1 MGLKSNSKR
10 KGYYTD
16 KGTILH
22 LTNLDYGF
30 IKTKQE
36 EVLYFHRND
45 IGVVIFSHLREG
57 QEVEFEIGRGL
68 SGKKQVQRLRI
79 IRHTPQ
85 REAVRPLFTKE
96 LTGFV
101 KVETVHIICPACGQQ
116 VEATSSDGRVKGY
129 CAVAKEYINI
139 LASEWKDPEYR
150 PKQGDATK
158 RLWKDPEYRAR
169 MRAIAKKKWQD
180 PEYRAKQMA
189 GSKKSREAT
198 GYRDKLS
205 AASKKLWQDPEYR
218 ARVSAA
224 RKKLQQDPGYQARQS
239 AASKKLWQDPEYRAK
254 QIAIRKNRGAGTNT
268 KTTGSGA

>member
-1 MGLKSNSKR
+1 MA
-10 KGYYTD
+10 
-16 KGTILH
+16 KGTILQ
-22 LTNLDYGF
+22 LTHPGYVF
-30 IKTKQE
+30 IKTGQE

-45 IGVVIFSHLREG
+45 IGGDSFSHLREG

-68 SGKKQVQRLRI
+68 SGQKQVQRLRLV
-79 IRHTPQ
+79 RHTPQ

-150 PKQGDATK
+150 PEKGAATK
-158 RLWKDPEYRAR
+158 RLWEDPEYRAR
-169 MRAIAKKKWQD
+169 MSAIAIKNWQD

-189 GSKKSREAT
+189 GSKKSQEVP

-205 AASKKLWQDPEYR
+205 AASKKMWQDPEYR
-218 ARVSAA
+218 AKISAA
-224 RKKLQQDPGYQARQS
+224 RKKMQQDPEFQARQS
-239 AASKKLWQDPEYRAK
+239 AASKKMWQDPEYRAK
-254 QIAIRKNRGAGTNT
+254 QKAIRKNRGAGANT
-268 KTTGSGA
+268 KTTDTGA